1 MKAAAVRLL
10 QESLVQEGHHLGEVD
25 GKLGKKTYAAVETAL
40 SKRSTQLPAAWKDW
54 SNRRRCIAMLQL
66 LCKEKD
72 IAVGKIDGLWGP
84 QTAYGYD
91 MLRYLRQN
99 GALPAPFRDETP
111 LEANPNAWPRQTEA
125 ELKHFYGEIG
135 KNQTKL
141 ALPYP
146 HRLSWDLRE
155 TVDAFWCHA
164 KVHDSA
170 QRVLTRVLEHYGLA
184 RIKALHLDRFGG
196 CLNVRKMR
204 GGTKWSMHA
213 WGIAID
219 YDTEFNRYNWGRD
232 RATLARPEYDAWWRF
247 WEEEGWV
254 SLGRTRNFDW
264 MHVQA
269 AKL

>member
-1 MKAAAVRLL
+1 MRAAAVRLL
-10 QESLVQEGHHLGEVD
+10 QKSLVQEGHQLGEVD
-25 GKLGKKTYAAVETAL
+25 GKLGKKTYAAVAAAL
-40 SKRSTQLPAAWKDW
+40 TQRSEQLPAEWKAW

-84 QTAYGYD
+84 QTDYAYD
-91 MLRYLRQN
+91 MLRHLREN
-99 GALPAPFRDETP
+99 GELPPPFRDVTP
-111 LEANPNAWPRQTEA
+111 LEANPNAWPRQAEA
-125 ELKHFYGEIG
+125 ELNRFYGEIG

-141 ALPYP
+141 VLPYP

-155 TVDAFWCHA
+155 TVHAFWCHA

-170 QRVLTRVLEHYGLA
+170 QRVLSRVLEHYGPE
-184 RIKALHLDRFGG
+184 RIKELHLDRFGG